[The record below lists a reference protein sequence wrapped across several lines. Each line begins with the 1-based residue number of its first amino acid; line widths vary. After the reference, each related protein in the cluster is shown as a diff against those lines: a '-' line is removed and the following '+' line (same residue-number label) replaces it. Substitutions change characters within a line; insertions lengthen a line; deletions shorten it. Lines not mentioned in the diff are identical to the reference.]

1 MVHKKLNEKEKETCG
16 FSQTWSHKE
25 FGDATGCYSG
35 PLVHKGLVGTRRLF
49 CCIRV
54 WHAKLQSNIGI
65 R

>member
-35 PLVHKGLVGTRRLF
+35 LQVHKGLVGTRRLF

-54 WHAKLQSNIGI
+54 
-65 R
+65 